1 VTAAVERASGAKPG
15 LGLSQARALR
25 LDRLGALALAA
36 GVLCALLAGEFWVL
50 AACDLA
56 VSQRAARVLTIVG
69 LADSS
74 GIRPDPD
81 AAPAQ

>member
-1 VTAAVERASGAKPG
+1 MTAAGERASGAKPG

-74 GIRPDPD
+74 GIPPDLD
-81 AAPAQ
+81 AVPAQ